1 MLGIPDVSAV
11 TALALTG
18 RTAEITRQMEEES
31 EVLTAELPLLATVAP
46 SLNHPRYPS
55 IQGLQKKWTVKAQIL
70 TAADLQAD
78 PGRIGIQGSPTQV
91 KRVRPVAPPKKENL
105 VIQETKTADS
115 VRVLMQ
121 ALQKAQVF

>member
-55 IQGLQKKWTVKAQIL
+55 
-70 TAADLQAD
+70 
-78 PGRIGIQGSPTQV
+78 
-91 KRVRPVAPPKKENL
+91 
-105 VIQETKTADS
+105 DS
-115 VRVLMQ
+115 GNFRKMDG
-121 ALQKAQVF
+121 